1 MIVKRE
7 WIIILIKEPQLEY
20 YAFRSMGILPGSDI
34 QLKDGRVV
42 KSDDYE
48 VLVNDL
54 TAKEALFFMALP
66 TYVKDQ
72 ILADLEATP

>member
-1 MIVKRE
+1 MVKRE

-42 KSDDYE
+42 KSSDFE

-54 TAKEALFFMALP
+54 TNMEMLMFMALP
-66 TYVKDQ
+66 TYVKDR
-72 ILADLEATP
+72 ILADLEATS